1 MHGRRTAAHLRTS
14 IRNHRPEF
22 GTYQSWELAVSE
34 SLCNVELLIEGRWS
48 PASSGRTVMTTSN
61 ATGRPI
67 ATVAA
72 ATLTD
77 VDRAVDAAAGAMDE
91 WAHSNPARRRA
102 TLEKAAQ
109 LLAERSADLTALMA
123 AEMGGVVGW
132 CHFNVLVAVGMLREA
147 AAQAYSMVGEVI
159 PSDVPGLTALGL
171 RQPAGVTVGIAPWN
185 APLILGVRA
194 IAMPLAYGNTV
205 ILKASE
211 QTPATQAEI
220 ARALY
225 DAGLPAGAIS
235 LITNAAEDGPQIVE
249 RLVAHPAVRRIN
261 FTGSTRVG
269 RIIGE
274 LAGRHLKR
282 VVLELG
288 GNAPMLVLRDAVI
301 DDAVDAAV
309 FGSFMNQG
317 QICMSTERIV
327 VAAEVLDEFTGKLTE
342 RAASLVVGDPTDPAT
357 QIGPMVHEGSCAHVE
372 SLIQDAVD
380 LGAQVLTG
388 GDRKGWFFAPT
399 VLGGVTPKMRIY
411 HEESFGPVASIITAD
426 SEDAAV
432 EIANDT
438 CYGLS
443 SAIFSSDVGHALEL
457 AKRIKSGICHIN
469 GATVHDEAQMPFGG
483 MGDSGFGRF
492 GSRAALEEFTELRW
506 VTIQSGSRHYPM

>member
-1 MHGRRTAAHLRTS
+1 M
-14 IRNHRPEF
+14 
-22 GTYQSWELAVSE
+22 SE
-34 SLCNVELLIEGRWS
+34 NLWDVELLIEGRWS
-48 PASSGRTVMTTSN
+48 PASSGRTFKTTSN
-61 ATGRPI
+61 VTGRPI

-72 ATLTD
+72 ATLSD
-77 VDRAVDAAAGAMDE
+77 VDRAVDAAADAMDE
-91 WAHSNPARRRA
+91 WAATSPAQRRA
-102 TLEKAAQ
+102 ILERAAQ
-109 LLAERSADLTALMA
+109 LLVERSADVAALIA
-123 AEMGGVVGW
+123 VEMGGVALW
-132 CHFNVLVAVGMLREA
+132 CQFNVLDSAAILREA

-185 APLILGVRA
+185 APLILGVRSV
-194 IAMPLAYGNTV
+194 AMPLAYGNTV

-211 QTPATQAEI
+211 QTPATHAEI
-220 ARALY
+220 ARALH
-225 DAGLPAGAIS
+225 DAGLPPGAIS
-235 LITNAAEDGPQIVE
+235 LITNAVEDGPQIVE

-288 GNAPMLVLRDAVI
+288 GNAPLLVLRDAVI

-309 FGSFMNQG
+309 FGAFMNQG
-317 QICMSTERIV
+317 QICMSTERLV
-327 VAAEVLDEFTGKLTE
+327 VAAEVLDEFTKKLTE

-357 QIGPMVHEGSCAHVE
+357 QIGPVVNEAACAHIE

-388 GDRKGWFFAPT
+388 GDRNGLFFEPT
-399 VLGGVTPKMRIY
+399 VVGGVTPKMRIY
-411 HEESFGPVASIITAD
+411 REESFGPIASIIAAD
-426 SEDAAV
+426 SEEAAI

-438 CYGLS
+438 RYGLS
-443 SAIFSSDVGHALEL
+443 SAIFSSDVAHALEL

-469 GATVHDEAQMPFGG
+469 GATVHDEARMPFGG
-483 MGDSGFGRF
+483 VGDSGFGRF

-506 VTIQSGSRHYPM
+506 VTVQAGGRHYPL